1 MSSETIIVGVCC
13 LFLAIAFFLF
23 KSQFFILLNRFAKIE
38 FHGAENPRTK
48 IEAVAPKDTKL
59 RTWYKVWAITLLRP
73 RTATGEALLS
83 EGNISFRQAIL
94 WLTLASFIEAVI
106 TQPIFTKSPF
116 IINWQN
122 IFKLIS
128 NILLSSLV
136 FPLCVF
142 IFCVVIHFIAKLFGS
157 KGTLQNFFIVYA
169 SFIAPLWIL
178 LGLSLALGLGTYKFE
193 VFILISAFLEF
204 YWLIVINSIAIKSVY
219 RFSWAGTCLI
229 STLIII
235 GGFLLILF
243 YIYLTLGTHPL
254 LN

>member
-83 EGNISFRQAIL
+83 EGNISFRQTIL

-116 IINWQN
+116 IINWQ
-122 IFKLIS
+122 
-128 NILLSSLV
+128 
-136 FPLCVF
+136 
-142 IFCVVIHFIAKLFGS
+142 
-157 KGTLQNFFIVYA
+157 
-169 SFIAPLWIL
+169 
-178 LGLSLALGLGTYKFE
+178 
-193 VFILISAFLEF
+193 
-204 YWLIVINSIAIKSVY
+204 
-219 RFSWAGTCLI
+219 
-229 STLIII
+229 
-235 GGFLLILF
+235 
-243 YIYLTLGTHPL
+243 IYL
-254 LN
+254 N